1 MKTPALCIFLLGSFL
16 GSLAGM
22 EEAFAAGGVYENY
35 LRTSGNSP
43 AQIQAEVNSRSLAL
57 ELAQGFRPCHGNR
70 LLDRLHGYLLRFGQR
85 AADTFCRQKIFRHQK
100 HQHHQKNERKI
111 TRMLHH

>member
-16 GSLAGM
+16 GSLAGT
-22 EEAFAAGGVYENY
+22 EEAFATGGVYANY

-57 ELAQGFRPCHGNR
+57 ELLSNLGIDLEKTPKVKCTVEMQILKCLFAGPKTKGWR
-70 LLDRLHGYLLRFGQR
+70 
-85 AADTFCRQKIFRHQK
+85 
-100 HQHHQKNERKI
+100 
-111 TRMLHH
+111 